1 MKLSCRPIKID
12 LMHTIYKILFLIA
25 ISFTAR
31 TIVSAQIVK
40 DSVSRDNVKTDSI
53 PSLPANKKDTVPSSV
68 NVELENI
75 FNAKNPKK
83 YTISHITVTGTTFD
97 PNLIISISGLA
108 IGDKIIL
115 PGGDAFANAITN
127 LWKQNLVSNVEIYL
141 TDLKGDDLSVEI
153 HVTDRPVLSNFK
165 FKGITKTEADDVTKK
180 LDLKK
185 GRVTR
190 VTEGFKVTAIST
202 IKKFFVDKGY
212 RNVDV
217 AINEVKDTKATNAVN
232 LLFII
237 NKNGKVRINNIYF
250 AGNHKVSDLRLKKQ
264 MKGTKEKSRLTLFPS
279 ADYNVYDTTKTN
291 YLTFNKYVKENGF
304 LFPSKTKE
312 LLDPYVRLKFLS
324 SSKFNEKKYNDDKNK
339 ILDYYNSLGFRDA
352 TIVADTTYNDKGD
365 LDVAIKLTEGPR
377 YYFGNITWKGNTKYP
392 DSILSAIL
400 GIKKG
405 DVYNAETLNKRLGV
419 TPSPEGGDIASLY
432 EDDGYL
438 FFRIT
443 PVETAVY
450 NDTIDHEIRIVE
462 GPQATIGKVGI
473 SGNDKTK
480 EYVIRRE
487 LRTIPGEKFSREKII
502 RTQRELS
509 QLGYFDAEKIS
520 PGIVPHP
527 ENGTV
532 DITWNVVEK
541 SSDQLE
547 LSAGF
552 GGGIGLTGT
561 LGVTFNNFSIYNIF
575 KKKAW
580 DPLPVGDG
588 QKLSLRAQSNGKQ
601 FRSYNFS
608 FTEPWLGGKKRDPFT
623 IGYYDTKYA
632 NAYNPL
638 TGYYDRSYADSSYI
652 RNTGIS
658 VSLGKQLKW
667 PDDYFSMVYQLN
679 YQRYKLK
686 NYNIFPGL
694 LNGVSNNI
702 SFKIT
707 LARSSAGPNPI
718 FPTSGSNFIL
728 STELT
733 PPYSLFRNGKTL
745 SVADQYKWVEYHKE
759 RFTAQWYVPIGQG
772 RGENK
777 DKQFILYA
785 AAKYGFLGRY
795 DTHAPTSPFGRFQLG
810 DAGLS
815 NNYGLLGYDI
825 IAHRGYPV
833 YDNSNPKIN
842 PDLSQ
847 ATNFFT
853 IFNKY
858 TLEMRYPFSTSASS
872 TIYGLAFFEAA
883 NGWYSFKDYNPFQ
896 LRRSVGL
903 GMRFFLP
910 MFGLLGFDYGIGL
923 DRINS
928 TTGLK
933 GAAKF
938 TFMLGQEPE

>member
-1 MKLSCRPIKID
+1 
-12 LMHTIYKILFLIA
+12 MHTIYKILFLIA

-31 TIVSAQIVK
+31 TVASAQIVK
-40 DSVSRDNVKTDSI
+40 DSVSRDNVNTDSI
-53 PSLPANKKDTVPSSV
+53 PSIPANKDSVPSSV

-75 FNAKNPKK
+75 FNAKAPKQ

-108 IGDKIIL
+108 VGDKIVL
-115 PGGDAFANAITN
+115 PGGDDFANAITN
-127 LWKQNLVSNVEIYL
+127 LWKQNLVSDVEIYL
-141 TDLKGDDLSVEI
+141 TQLKGNDLSVEI

-165 FKGITKTEADDVTKK
+165 FKGINKTESDDITKK

-190 VTEGFKVTAIST
+190 VTEGFKVSAIST

-217 AINEVKDTKATNAVN
+217 VISESKDTKATNAVN
-232 LLFII
+232 ILFIV

-250 AGNHKVSDLRLKKQ
+250 AGNHKVGDLKLKKQ

-279 ADYNVYDTTKTN
+279 EDYNVYDSSKAN
-291 YLTFNKYVKENGF
+291 YLTFNKYIKENGY
-304 LFPSKTKE
+304 LLPSKTKE
-312 LLDPYVRLKFLS
+312 FLDPYVRIKFLS
-324 SSKFNEKKYNDDKNK
+324 SSKFNEKKYNEDKNK
-339 ILDYYNSLGFRDA
+339 LLDYYNSLGFRDA
-352 TIVADTTYNDKGD
+352 TIVADTTYNDHGD

-377 YYFGNITWKGNTKYP
+377 YYFGNITWKGNTKYS
-392 DSILSAIL
+392 DSLLSTIL

-438 FFRIT
+438 FFRIV

-575 KKKAW
+575 NKKAW

-608 FTEPWLGGKKRDPFT
+608 FTEPWLGGKKRNPFT

-632 NAYNPL
+632 NAFDPY
-638 TGYYDRSYADSSYI
+638 TGYYNGSYADSSYI
-652 RNTGIS
+652 KNTGIS
-658 VSLGKQLKW
+658 VSLGKQLQW
-667 PDDYFSMVYQLN
+667 PDDYFSLVYQLN

-702 SFKIT
+702 SFKVT

-718 FPTSGSNFIL
+718 FPTMGSNFIL

-733 PPYSLFRNGKTL
+733 PPYSLFRNGQTL
-745 SVADQYKWVEYHKE
+745 SSADQYKWVEYHKE

-795 DTHAPTSPFGRFQLG
+795 NTSAPLSPFGRFQLG

-847 ATNFFT
+847 ARNFFT

-883 NGWYSFKDYNPFQ
+883 NGWYSFKDYNPFK

-923 DRINS
+923 DRIGPN
-928 TTGLK
+928 TGLK

>member
-1 MKLSCRPIKID
+1 
-12 LMHTIYKILFLIA
+12 MHKIYKILLLIA
-25 ISFTAR
+25 VTSTVP
-31 TIVSAQIVK
+31 TIVPAQILK
-40 DSVSRDNVKTDSI
+40 DSVSPLS
-53 PSLPANKKDTVPSSV
+53 AKKDTVPNIPILKDSVTPIVKTDTTPSSV

-75 FNAKNPKK
+75 FNAKNPKS
-83 YTISHITVTGTTFD
+83 YTLAHITVTGTTFD

-108 IGDKIIL
+108 VGDKITL
-115 PGGDAFANAITN
+115 PGSDDFSNAITN
-127 LWKQNLVSNVEIYL
+127 LWKQNLVSDVEIYL
-141 TDLKGDDLSVEI
+141 TQLVGDSLSIEI
-153 HVTDRPVLSNFK
+153 NITDRPVLSTFK
-165 FKGITKTEADDVTKK
+165 FKGISKTEADDITKK
-180 LDLKK
+180 LDLQK

-190 VTEGFKVTAIST
+190 VTEGFKVSSIAI
-202 IKKFFVDKGY
+202 IKKFFVDKGF

-217 AINEVKDTKATNAVN
+217 VINQMKDPKATNAVN
-232 LLFII
+232 ILFTI

-250 AGNHKVSDLRLKKQ
+250 AGNQKIPDLKLKKQ
-264 MKGTKEKSRLTLFPS
+264 MKGTKEKSRFTLFPS
-279 ADYNVYDTTKTN
+279 EDYNVYDSTKN
-291 YLTFNKYVKENGF
+291 NHLTFNQYLGENGY
-304 LFPSKTKE
+304 LIPSKTKE
-312 LLDPYVRLKFLS
+312 LLDPYIRFKFLT
-324 SSKFNEKKYNDDKNK
+324 SSKFNEKKYLEDKNK

-352 TIVADTTYNDKGD
+352 TIVADTTYNDKGN
-365 LDVAIKLTEGPR
+365 LDVAIKLTEGHR
-377 YYFGNITWKGNTKYP
+377 YYFGNITWKGNTKYS
-392 DSILSAIL
+392 DSILSVIL

-405 DVYNAETLNKRLGV
+405 DIYNAEILNKKLGV
-419 TPSPEGGDIASLY
+419 IPSPEGGDISSLY
-432 EDDGYL
+432 MDDGYL
-438 FFRIT
+438 FFRVT
-443 PVETAVY
+443 PVETSVY
-450 NDTIDHEIRIVE
+450 NDTIDHEIRITE
-462 GPQATIGKVGI
+462 GPQATIGKVEI

-487 LRTIPGEKFSREKII
+487 LRTIPGQKFSRQDII
-502 RTQRELS
+502 RTQRELGA
-509 QLGYFDAEKIS
+509 LGYFDVEKIS
-520 PGIVPHP
+520 PGIVP
-527 ENGTV
+527 NQGDGTV
-532 DITWNVVEK
+532 DITWNLVEK

-608 FTEPWLGGKKRDPFT
+608 FTEPWLGGKKKNPFT

-632 NAYNPL
+632 NAYDPM
-638 TGYYDRSYADSSYI
+638 TGYYNGSYADSSYI
-652 RNTGIS
+652 KNTGIS
-658 VSLGKQLKW
+658 VSLGKQLRW
-667 PDDYFSMVYQLN
+667 PDDFFSLVYQLN

-694 LNGVSNNI
+694 LNGISNNI

-733 PPYSLFRNGKTL
+733 PPYSMFRNGAGLTT
-745 SVADQYKWVEYHKE
+745 ADQYKWVEYHKE

-785 AAKYGFLGRY
+785 AAKYGFMGRY
-795 DTHAPTSPFGRFQLG
+795 TDKAPISPFGRFQLG

-833 YDNSNPKIN
+833 YDNSDPKIN

-847 ATNFFT
+847 AANFFT

-872 TIYGLAFFEAA
+872 TIYGLTFFEAA
-883 NGWYSFKDYNPFQ
+883 NGWYSFKDYNPFK
-896 LRRSVGL
+896 LRRSVGV